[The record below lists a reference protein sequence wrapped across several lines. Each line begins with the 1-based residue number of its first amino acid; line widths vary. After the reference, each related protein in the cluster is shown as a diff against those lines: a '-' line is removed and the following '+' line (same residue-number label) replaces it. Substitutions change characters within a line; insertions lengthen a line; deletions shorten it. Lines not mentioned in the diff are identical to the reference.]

1 MAKKILVA
9 YFSCSGITKKA
20 AEALA
25 SAVGADLYEILPE
38 APYTAAD
45 LDWMDKKSR
54 STIEMQDPSSRPAI
68 AGTVADMDAYGT
80 VFVGFPIWW
89 YVAPAIIHTFLE
101 SYDFSGKTIVPFCTS
116 GGSGAGK
123 TDEVLHALVPG
134 YRAVAPM
141 QAAERPH
148 FQRAALQMGGRPQPV
163 NNLACPRAKAPG
175 IRRFRGLSHVRMPP
189 NRGLFKPLPREIPP
203 HSARPP
209 RHPP

>member
-25 SAVGADLYEILPE
+25 GAVGADLYEILPE
-38 APYTAAD
+38 TPYTAAD

-123 TDEVLHALVPG
+123 TDEVLHALCPDTV
-134 YRAVAPM
+134 
-141 QAAERPH
+141 QWRPCK
-148 FQRAALQMGGRPQPV
+148 LLNGRISKEQLSKWV
-163 NNLACPRAKAPG
+163 D
-175 IRRFRGLSHVRMPP
+175 GL
-189 NRGLFKPLPREIPP
+189 GL
-203 HSARPP
+203 
-209 RHPP
+209 

>member
-38 APYTAAD
+38 TPYTAAD

-89 YVAPAIIHTFLE
+89 
-101 SYDFSGKTIVPFCTS
+101 
-116 GGSGAGK
+116 
-123 TDEVLHALVPG
+123 
-134 YRAVAPM
+134 
-141 QAAERPH
+141 
-148 FQRAALQMGGRPQPV
+148 
-163 NNLACPRAKAPG
+163 
-175 IRRFRGLSHVRMPP
+175 
-189 NRGLFKPLPREIPP
+189 
-203 HSARPP
+203 
-209 RHPP
+209 